1 MLSGTAQSPIVS
13 LFRTRGV
20 PLQQLSD
27 VIIHCDGKHFTLL
40 RPAAQL
46 VDGETEADAG
56 HASVV
61 PQLLQHVRARGGL
74 VQDHEL
80 VVRPGHSIS
89 GLMQHMHNLAL

>member
-61 PQLLQHVRARGGL
+61 PGSGPRASRATGSL
-74 VQDHEL
+74 HKWA
-80 VVRPGHSIS
+80 HAA
-89 GLMQHMHNLAL
+89 HA

>member
-40 RPAAQL
+40 RPATQL
-46 VDGETEADAG
+46 VDGEAEVDAG

-61 PQLLQHVRARGGL
+61 PQLIQLVRARRGL

-80 VVRPGHSIS
+80 DVRPGHSVS
-89 GLMQHMHNLAL
+89 ALMHNLAP